1 MKGERKMKVQRKI
14 LFPKRQEILYGG
26 DYNPEQWLAYP
37 DILEK
42 DIEMMKEAGVNAVT
56 LGVFSWAAYEP
67 EEGKVDF
74 SWLDQVIDRLW
85 NAGISFILATPTG
98 ARPAWMDQKYPEV
111 MRVDDYGV
119 RNHHGFRHNHCMSS
133 EVYREKA
140 RKMDQML
147 AERYGSHPGLLLW
160 HISNEYGGE
169 CFCDKCQKKFRE
181 YLKKKYKTIENLN
194 ACWWTTF
201 WSHTFRDFEEIEAP
215 MKNGETKLP
224 ILSQEW
230 RRFTSA
236 NSAEFMQEEINT
248 VRKYSPGVPVTTN
261 FMWMFKDLDYR
272 EFSKSLDVISWDA
285 YPRWHNDFES
295 VKDTA
300 DWTAFNHSIM
310 RSLKPGQPF
319 MLMESTPSLVN
330 WQPFNK
336 LKRPGMTKLA
346 AMQTVACGGDSVLY
360 FQWRKGRGGYEQ
372 YHGAVV
378 DHDGRSDA
386 RVFREAAETAEML
399 QELREVLG
407 TVVKA
412 EVAVIYDWNNL
423 WALDKTAGMS
433 QERNYNETCFSWY
446 QALARLGIEADVI
459 GPEDDLSGYKAV
471 IAPEMYVVREGLG
484 QKFTDYVKNGGCLI
498 ATYITGYVNE
508 NLLCYLGGFPGD
520 GLKELFGVRA
530 SELDSLYPSDR
541 NRMMW
546 QGKEYEIRD
555 YCEILK
561 EEGGKALAVYGDD
574 FYQGSPAV
582 TENCLGAGKAY
593 YVGCRTEKA
602 FLQDFLAWICSRQG
616 VDGIQQMPEGVSRH
630 VRTDGD
636 TDYCFYLNF
645 SDEEKEADG
654 VKLPPVSGKM
664 IRRKREE
671 SPA

>member
-1 MKGERKMKVQRKI
+1 MKVQRKI

-42 DIEMMKEAGVNAVT
+42 VIEMMKGAGVNAVT

-541 NRMMW
+541 NRMTW

-574 FYQGSPAV
+574 FYKGSPAV

-616 VDGIQQMPEGVSRH
+616 VEGIQQMPEGVSRH

-671 SPA
+671 SPE

>member
-1 MKGERKMKVQRKI
+1 MKVQRKI

-42 DIEMMKEAGVNAVT
+42 DIELMKEAGVNAVT

-98 ARPAWMDQKYPEV
+98 ARPAWMDRKYPEV

-169 CFCDKCQKKFRE
+169 CFCDQCQKKFRE

-215 MKNGETKLP
+215 MKNGETRLP
-224 ILSQEW
+224 ILDLEW

-236 NSAEFMQEEINT
+236 NSAEFMQVEIDT

-310 RSLKPGQPF
+310 RSLKPGQAF

-386 RVFREAAETAEML
+386 RVFREAAETAWML
-399 QELREVLG
+399 EEIREVLG
-407 TVVKA
+407 TTVKA
-412 EVAVIYDWNNL
+412 EAAVIYDWNNL

-433 QERNYNETCFSWY
+433 QAKNYNETCFSWY
-446 QALARLGIEADVI
+446 QAFARLGIDADVI
-459 GPEDDLSGYKAV
+459 GPEEDMSGYKVV

-541 NRMMW
+541 NRMTW

-574 FYQGSPAV
+574 FYKGSPAV

-593 YVGCRTEKA
+593 YVGCRTEKV
-602 FLQDFLAWICSRQG
+602 FLQDFLAWICSSQG
-616 VDGIQQMPEGVSRH
+616 VDGIRQMPEGVSHH

-636 TDYCFYLNF
+636 TDYHFYLNF

-664 IRRKREE
+664 IRKKREE